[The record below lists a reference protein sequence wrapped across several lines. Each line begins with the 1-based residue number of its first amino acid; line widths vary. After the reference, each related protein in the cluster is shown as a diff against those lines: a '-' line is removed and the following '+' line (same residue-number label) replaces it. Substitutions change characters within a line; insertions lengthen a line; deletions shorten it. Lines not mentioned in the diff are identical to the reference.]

1 MKRYIS
7 LSILSV
13 LIVFFIAA
21 GLFYKPSTHYPFKC
35 YGFIE
40 YNLVLDNKEVQLN
53 LSQDIRLY
61 DDKTGE
67 ISFSGRVMYDNR
79 NTVFNRKI
87 MLTNTSRLDED
98 TLKFT
103 IKKTV
108 KSLSDNTPD
117 DFYNLLMDEY
127 VASQHTIQIDL
138 IEIVSGLWVIG
149 SPTSFIMI
157 CQAY

>member
-13 LIVFFIAA
+13 LIVFIAA

-40 YNLVLDNKEVQLN
+40 YNTVLDNKEVQLN

-103 IKKTV
+103 IKR
-108 KSLSDNTPD
+108 P
-117 DFYNLLMDEY
+117 
-127 VASQHTIQIDL
+127 
-138 IEIVSGLWVIG
+138 
-149 SPTSFIMI
+149 
-157 CQAY
+157 

>member
-1 MKRYIS
+1 M
-7 LSILSV
+7 
-13 LIVFFIAA
+13 
-21 GLFYKPSTHYPFKC
+21 
-35 YGFIE
+35 
-40 YNLVLDNKEVQLN
+40 QLK

-87 MLTNTSRLDED
+87 MLTNATRLDEY

-103 IKKTV
+103 IKNTV

-117 DFYNLLMDEY
+117 VVFNLLMDEY
-127 VASQHTIQIDL
+127 VASQHTMQIDL